1 MPEIVPTARPATEHD
16 HGTGDAQW
24 RRQRNIIAVIATA
37 LIVAGSVAGVRA
49 LLSSR
54 PSPAQVRANI
64 VRELP
69 ALETTKIS
77 PAKAEGPDPGF
88 FIGTGDGG
96 NGFFSKHEGKPP
108 EGR

>member
-1 MPEIVPTARPATEHD
+1 
-16 HGTGDAQW
+16 
-24 RRQRNIIAVIATA
+24 
-37 LIVAGSVAGVRA
+37 
-49 LLSSR
+49 
-54 PSPAQVRANI
+54 VRANI